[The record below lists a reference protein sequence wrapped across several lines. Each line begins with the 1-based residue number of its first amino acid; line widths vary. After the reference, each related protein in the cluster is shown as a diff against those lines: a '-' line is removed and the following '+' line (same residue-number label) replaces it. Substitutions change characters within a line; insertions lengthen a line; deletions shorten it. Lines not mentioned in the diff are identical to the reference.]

1 MCDNIK
7 LFKNTGEAFVGDKEI
22 TLTKK
27 EFEVLYILASHPN
40 TIYSK
45 AELFESV
52 WGYDSLGD
60 TSTLTV
66 HINRLRDKIKE
77 ADENTDCIKTIWGRG
92 YKFK

>member
-1 MCDNIK
+1 M
-7 LFKNTGEAFVGDKEI
+7 EI
-22 TLTKK
+22 DLLAKTVTVNDELLALTKK

-66 HINRLRDKIKE
+66 HINRLRDKLKNVAGHPYERIE
-77 ADENTDCIKTIWGRG
+77 TVWGSG
-92 YKFK
+92 YRFHLD